1 MSLGKLKINGGS
13 IISNINSRVASI
25 VRYGAGIT
33 SWKKIELEEIDQ
45 KTRKM
50 MMILGLIWLDDC
62 VQVEVHSLEKY
73 LNTSKEKILREVS
86 RSRIIEKN
94 KYERSKQEIHKEYQE
109 KYKRKPL
116 HRQFRKATEGVR
128 GERSWD

>member
-1 MSLGKLKINGGS
+1 MSLGKLKLNGGS
-13 IISNINSRVASI
+13 IISNINSRVVSI

-33 SWKKIELEEIDQ
+33 SCKKIELEEIDQ